1 MGVQSAGMTE
11 DAADVGLVIRR
22 AIGGDSEAATWLVTA
37 ADTTGDPVVIAMA
50 ALLERRPE
58 RLDNALSAAST
69 SRDRQL
75 VAIIRAHLRGD
86 HALVD
91 ALARDHLVDHPGS
104 FIVSWIASDPVAAP
118 TDPGR
123 P

>member
-1 MGVQSAGMTE
+1 MTASAT
-11 DAADVGLVIRR
+11 DVDLMIRR
-22 AIGGDSEAATWLVTA
+22 AIGGDTNAATWLVTA
-37 ADTTGDPVVIAMA
+37 ADTTDDPQVVAMA
-50 ALLERRPE
+50 ALLERRPD
-58 RLDNALSAAST
+58 RLDHALAVAST

-75 VAIIRAHLRGD
+75 VTIIRAHLRSD

-104 FIVSWIASDPVAAP
+104 FIVSWIASNPAGP
-118 TDPGR
+118 PPDPGR

>member
-1 MGVQSAGMTE
+1 MTE
-11 DAADVGLVIRR
+11 AVADVDLMIRR
-22 AIGGDSEAATWLVTA
+22 AIGGDASAATWLATA
-37 ADTTGDPVVIAMA
+37 ADTTGDAVIIAMA

-58 RLDNALSAAST
+58 RLDHALEAAAT

-75 VAIIRAHLRGD
+75 VAVIRAHLRGD
-86 HALVD
+86 DALVD

-104 FIVSWIASDPVAAP
+104 LIVSWIASNTTGPLPDP
-118 TDPGR
+118 DR